1 VNSGVAYYDDIEISS
16 TFIFTRHTVL
26 TLLVILA
33 CCITI
38 AEPIIKRD
46 FSHIIPGTD
55 IFYIIILEEI
65 LYRGTK
71 FPQEYNTHLTAS
83 FPGQPG

>member
-1 VNSGVAYYDDIEISS
+1 M
-16 TFIFTRHTVL
+16 
-26 TLLVILA
+26 
-33 CCITI
+33 TI

-65 LYRGTK
+65 LYRGKISSRIQYPLNGLLSRTTWVSRLQK
-71 FPQEYNTHLTAS
+71 
-83 FPGQPG
+83 G